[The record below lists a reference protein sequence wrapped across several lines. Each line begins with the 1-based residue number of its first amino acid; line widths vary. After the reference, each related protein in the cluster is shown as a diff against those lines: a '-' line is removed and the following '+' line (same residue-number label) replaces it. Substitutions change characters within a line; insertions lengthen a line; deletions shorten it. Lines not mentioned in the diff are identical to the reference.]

1 MKTAD
6 DSKLF
11 LAIFERTYDG
21 LYICYFLWVQHVSIK
36 SNDRGCYFALPDLKS
51 APKSPIKNGLNVV

>member
-11 LAIFERTYDG
+11 LAIFERTYNG
-21 LYICYFLWVQHVSIK
+21 LYICHILF
-36 SNDRGCYFALPDLKS
+36 DRGAILRCPT
-51 APKSPIKNGLNVV
+51 